1 MTLNEERF
9 VKFWEEHLKGK
20 VQAETEYVLQAYE
33 ILYGVVSQSRCAT
46 CLSRMAQEMKD
57 RYHALKNNN

>member
-20 VQAETEYVLQAYE
+20 VQADTELVLNAYE

-57 RYHALKNNN
+57 RYHELKNNN